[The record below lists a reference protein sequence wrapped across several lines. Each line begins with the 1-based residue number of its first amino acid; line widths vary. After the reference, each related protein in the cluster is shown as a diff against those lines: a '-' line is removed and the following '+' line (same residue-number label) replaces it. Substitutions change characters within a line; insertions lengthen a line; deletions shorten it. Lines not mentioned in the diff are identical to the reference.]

1 MRETIR
7 EAILGTVKDL
17 HHSGLVDETTV
28 ARMDSLCMKDYPPA
42 AITQL
47 RHRYHLTPTKFAQLL
62 NISPSTVRNWE
73 AGINKPRGAALRLL
87 SLLDNSRG
95 LDFG

>member
-28 ARMDSLCMKDYPPA
+28 ARMDTNY
-42 AITQL
+42 Q
-47 RHRYHLTPTKFAQLL
+47 Y
-62 NISPSTVRNWE
+62 
-73 AGINKPRGAALRLL
+73 
-87 SLLDNSRG
+87 
-95 LDFG
+95 